1 MKKGGVNMLSIH
13 DLKKSY
19 HRKQVVGGIS
29 LEVGRGEAFGLLGP
43 NGAGKSTTIS
53 MICGL
58 LSYDEGDIQIAGLS
72 VKDKPKAVK
81 QKVGIVPQDI
91 ALYPTMSALDNLIFW
106 GRMYGLK
113 GRKVK
118 ERAFEVLQ
126 IVGLEDKAKDKI
138 ETFSGGMKR
147 RINIGAALMHE
158 PELLIMDEP
167 TVGIDPQSRN
177 HILETVKKLNKAG
190 MTVIYTSHYMEEV
203 EFLCERIAIMDH
215 GKVIASGSKTELCSR
230 LSGGTVLRMTA
241 EPVTE
246 AFVAELETLAG
257 VEQATIQSE
266 TELSLLLNEAQ
277 SPLAEVIQT
286 AVRSGVNIM
295 GLQREEAN
303 LESLFL
309 KLTGRT
315 LRD

>member
-1 MKKGGVNMLSIH
+1 MLSIH

-58 LSYDEGDIQIAGLS
+58 LPYDEGDIQIDGLS

-91 ALYPTMSALDNLIFW
+91 ALYPTMSALDNLVFW

-113 GRKVK
+113 GSKVK

-126 IVGLEDKAKDKI
+126 IVGLEDKVKDKI

-241 EPVTE
+241 EPLTE

>member
-1 MKKGGVNMLSIH
+1 MLSIH

-58 LSYDEGDIQIAGLS
+58 LPYDEGDIQIAGLS

-177 HILETVKKLNKAG
+177 HILETVKKLNKVG

-266 TELSLLLNEAQ
+266 TELSLLLNEAE

-295 GLQREEAN
+295 ELQREEAN

>member
-1 MKKGGVNMLSIH
+1 MLSIH